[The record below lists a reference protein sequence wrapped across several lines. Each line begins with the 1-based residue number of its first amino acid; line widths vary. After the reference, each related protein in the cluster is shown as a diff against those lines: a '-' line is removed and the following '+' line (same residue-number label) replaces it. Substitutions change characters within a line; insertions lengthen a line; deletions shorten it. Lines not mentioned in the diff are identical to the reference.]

1 MAKILGLFIVSPFLL
16 FSQVQEK
23 ERVAFKR
30 HFLEVSPLALT
41 MKEGYSLNQHL
52 EYRFLI
58 TQNLYLKAG
67 STLTLAR
74 QLDYNRNSGTGIR
87 PLFNESFIDFGYQYA
102 FNQLTETNRRVNLI
116 GVDLG
121 YHYMQYGSSPAGG
134 GEHDIVDSTAQGFR
148 MLGGYKTHSMKAG
161 LNFQHIVYT
170 DELVKPAIKFRHF
183 LGLSFLYGADFQ
195 LSSYILIS
203 PNSAVKADNLG
214 GHPWK
219 SRYGGRI
226 EYTFEHLISKRI
238 GMIYGLN
245 FTWAPS
251 PNYIPNQQYY
261 VPRGG
266 ELTLPSALTF
276 RVGITIQ

>member
-1 MAKILGLFIVSPFLL
+1 MTKILGLLIVFPFLL

-41 MKEGYSLNQHL
+41 MKEGYSFNQHL

-74 QLDYNRNSGTGIR
+74 QLDYNRNSGPGIR
-87 PLFNESFIDFGYQYA
+87 PLFNESFFDFGYQHA

-121 YHYMQYGSSPAGG
+121 YHYMQYGTSPQSG
-134 GEHDIVDSTAQGFR
+134 DDRIVDSTAQGFR
-148 MLGGYKTHSMKAG
+148 MLGGYKVHSMKAG

-170 DELVKPAIKFRHF
+170 DELVKPEIKSRHF
-183 LGLSFLYGADFQ
+183 LGLNFLYGADFQ
-195 LSSYILIS
+195 LSSYILTS
-203 PNSAVKADNLG
+203 SNSAVKADNLE
-214 GHPWK
+214 GHPWR
-219 SRYGGRI
+219 SRFGGKI

-238 GMIYGLN
+238 GMIYGCN
-245 FTWAPS
+245 FTWAPWAKYT
-251 PNYIPNQQYY
+251 PNEQYY